1 MELHTAAAHM
11 SSHIRDLDSLAS
23 NRDQLVS
30 QIHSLTEIKT
40 AFEYG
45 IKDKSHQ
52 ITMQIS

>member
-11 SSHIRDLDSLAS
+11 SSHIRDIDSLAS